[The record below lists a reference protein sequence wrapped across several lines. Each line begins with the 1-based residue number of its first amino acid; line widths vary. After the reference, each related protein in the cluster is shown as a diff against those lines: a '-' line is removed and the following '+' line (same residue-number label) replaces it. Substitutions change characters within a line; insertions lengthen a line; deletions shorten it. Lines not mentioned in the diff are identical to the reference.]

1 MKLEQ
6 MIGKRIA
13 KLRTECGL
21 SPTDLGGQLA
31 MFLTKPWSR
40 QAVWAAE
47 TGQRVF
53 TASELVALAALLRT
67 TVGELLEPPAR
78 WDIEMPSGATISREL
93 YRQERWRSGGN
104 PIASDGL
111 EAKLDQLR
119 PGERKHVADL
129 ITLLQQRE
137 YPA

>member
-13 KLRTECGL
+13 KLRAQCGL

-31 MFLTKPWSR
+31 MFLAKPWSR

-53 TASELVALAALLRT
+53 TAAELVALAALLRT
-67 TVGELLEPPAR
+67 TVGELLEPPECGV
-78 WDIEMPSGATISREL
+78 EMPSGTTIGREL
-93 YRQERWRSGGN
+93 YRQEKWRSGGN

-111 EAKLDQLR
+111 EAKLAQLR
-119 PGERKHVADL
+119 TGERKHVADL